1 MVSLQIISKILATK
15 DISILE
21 NNLITKE
28 YFVGYEDEIEFIL
41 KHYETY
47 GIVPDK
53 ATFLSHFSDDNGN
66 PTIELVDVEESDR
79 YLVDTIREEYLY
91 HRSVPVVQKVAELLK
106 TDANAASEYMVQAM
120 KDLQPTYSVSGVDI
134 IADAESRIEQFVEKK
149 NNKDEYIFT
158 TGFEELDGLIHGIN
172 RESEYFVIFA
182 RTNQGKSWILE
193 KISTHI
199 WQLGFNVGYV
209 SPEMNASSVG
219 YRFDTLFNNFSNKAL
234 MWGKDG
240 VEEDEYR
247 KYIDELKHKE
257 NKFLVATPVDFDR
270 RITVSKLRNWVVRSK
285 LNFLAVDGITYM
297 SDERAKRN
305 DNKTTTLTNI
315 SEDLRMLSLELKIPV
330 LVVIQANR
338 SGVKRGE
345 DEGTPE
351 LESIRDSDG
360 VAQNAT
366 KVLSIRQLKDSIL
379 EIGIKKNTF
388 GNVGGKL
395 KYQWDI
401 DRGDFTFIPSFD
413 DAEPQERTERKVKE
427 VKKKYKDEEDVF

>member
-21 NNLITKE
+21 DNMLTKD
-28 YFVGYEDEIEFIL
+28 YFVGYENEVEFIL
-41 KHYETY
+41 NHVETY
-47 GIVPDK
+47 GCVPDT
-53 ATFLSHFSDDNGN
+53 ATFLSHFVDENGN
-66 PTIELVDVEESDR
+66 PTIDLVEVEESDR

-91 HRSVPVVQKVAELLK
+91 HRSIPVVQKVAELLK
-106 TDANAASEYMVQAM
+106 TDANAASEYMMQAV
-120 KDLQPTYSVSGVDI
+120 KDLQPTYSVRGVDI
-134 IADAESRIEQFVEKK
+134 VAEAEKRMEQFVEKK
-149 NNKDEYIFT
+149 NKQEEFIFT
-158 TGFEELDGLIHGIN
+158 TGFEELDGLVHGIS

-182 RTNQGKSWILE
+182 RTNQGKSWVLE
-193 KISTHI
+193 KICTHV

-219 YRFDTLFNNFSNKAL
+219 YRFDTLVNNFSNRAL

-240 VEEDEYR
+240 VEEDNYR
-247 KYIDELKHKE
+247 SYIDELKKRD

-270 RITVSKLRNWVVRSK
+270 RITVSKLRNWAVRSG
-285 LNFLAVDGITYM
+285 LNMLAVDGITYM
-297 SDERAKRN
+297 SDERERRG

-338 SGVKRGE
+338 SGVKRG
-345 DEGTPE
+345 DDDGTPE

-366 KVLSIRQLKDSIL
+366 KVLAIRQLENSVL
-379 EIGIKKNTF
+379 EIGVKKNTF
-388 GNVGGKL
+388 GSVGGKL

-401 DRGDFTFIPSFD
+401 DTGDFQFIPSYD
-413 DAEPQERTERKVKE
+413 DAEPREKTERKVKE
-427 VKKKYKDEEDVF
+427 VKKKYVDAEDVF

>member
-28 YFVGYEDEIEFIL
+28 YFVGYEEEIQFIL
-41 KHYETY
+41 DHNKKY
-47 GIVPDK
+47 GTVPDK
-53 ATFLSHFSDDNGN
+53 ATFLSHFTDDNGE
-66 PTIELVDVEESDR
+66 PTVELVDVEESDQ
-79 YLVDTIREEYLY
+79 YLVDSIREEYLFY
-91 HRSVPVVQKVAELLK
+91 KSAPVVQNIAKLLK
-106 TDANAASEYMVQAM
+106 TDSNAAVEYMVQAI
-120 KDLQPTYSVSGVDI
+120 KDLQVTYSVSGIDI
-134 IADAESRIEQFVEKK
+134 ISEAHKRMEQFVERK
-149 NNKDEYIFT
+149 NHEQDYSYT
-158 TGFEELDGLIHGIN
+158 TGFEELDDLIHGIN
-172 RESEYFVIFA
+172 RESEFFVIFA
-182 RTNQGKSWILE
+182 RTNQGKSWVLE

-219 YRFDTLFNNFSNKAL
+219 YRFDTLVNNFSNKAL

-240 VEEDEYR
+240 VNETEYR
-247 KYIDELKHKE
+247 DYIGKLKE
-257 NKFLVATPVDFDR
+257 RNNKFLVATPIDFDR
-270 RITVSKLRNWVVRSK
+270 RITVSKLRNWVMQSK
-285 LNFLAVDGITYM
+285 LDLLAIDGITYM

-338 SGVKRGE
+338 GGVKQEEE
-345 DEGTPE
+345 DGTPD
-351 LESIRDSDG
+351 LEHIRDSDG

-388 GNVGGKL
+388 GMVGGKL

-401 DRGDFTFIPSFD
+401 DRGDFKFIPSFD
-413 DAEPQERTERKVKE
+413 DAEPRERTERKVKE
-427 VKKKYKDEEDVF
+427 VKKQYKDAEDVF